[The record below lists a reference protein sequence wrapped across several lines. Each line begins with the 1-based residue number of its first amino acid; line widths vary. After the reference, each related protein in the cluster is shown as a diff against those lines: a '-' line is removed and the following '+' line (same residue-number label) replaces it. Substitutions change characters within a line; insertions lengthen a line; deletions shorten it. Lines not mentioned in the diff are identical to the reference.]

1 MLQINVCYQSHCQA
15 RLMFV
20 ILEIDNLNCV
30 KKECKF
36 QKIYSLSLGGSC
48 SQVKQIQVLASP
60 ILPYVGK

>member
-1 MLQINVCYQSHCQA
+1 
-15 RLMFV
+15 MFV
-20 ILEIDNLNCV
+20 ILEIELRQN
-30 KKECKF
+30 ECKF

>member
-1 MLQINVCYQSHCQA
+1 MPQINVCYQSHCQA

-20 ILEIDNLNCV
+20 ILEIELRQN
-30 KKECKF
+30 ECKF